1 MHPDFTDMFCGDTQ
15 TDENGWINILLANQ
29 SPLTKVF
36 DALPVAIGLY
46 TVPPNA
52 RILYVN
58 ARFTRLFGY
67 TINDLPSI
75 DTWITLG
82 SDDTDPQNNQY
93 HRWLRLID
101 NVQTGQRH
109 ANPEECRIQ
118 GQDGGVKTILLN
130 ATLLGDCILS
140 SFIDIT
146 DIKQKEQELSQITAE
161 YMEMLDKAP
170 IAIASYNLKD
180 NPEITFIN
188 HQFKNIF
195 AYDLSEIAT
204 VNQWFERAYPD
215 LNYRQE
221 VSDQWQALIARQKAT
236 GKTSYLPCKVT
247 NKSGKTLN
255 ILFGAITLDNKII
268 VTIQDLTT
276 LKNAESELEEAR
288 QNLAKTA
295 LAITEAIPVGTYTMV
310 KRPDQPMA
318 YFSFMSERFLELT
331 GLDRKT
337 AESDPLKGFACV
349 HPDEYDDWVALNAE
363 AFAKK
368 IPFYGETRL
377 LIDGE
382 IRWISAESIP
392 RDLPDGSTVWE
403 GVLTDITKTKHYEA
417 ELKQAHDEISQMN
430 RILENKVRQRT
441 AELEANQAKFQRLLN
456 DISDKFL
463 VFSHTDSILTYVSH
477 SVEHIFG
484 IRTEDILGKPWMT
497 AVNWLPEYLEVAT
510 TEVDRMLRDKNDAQ
524 LEMSFIRP
532 DGERRTVN
540 ILQHAVW
547 DDSGSLV
554 AIEGLVEDITE
565 RKTFIAALEESE
577 AKYRT
582 FIETANDLIYS
593 INTDGTFAYLSPNT
607 EDLLGFKPEELQ
619 GLSFPEVLHPD
630 DVAHCQEFFAAVMA
644 GEKKRGLEYRVIHK
658 DGNWRWH
665 MTSASPQFNDQGE
678 VIAFLGFAYDI
689 TERKL
694 ADIKQQQ
701 LTEELI
707 KASRLKDEFMAMMSH
722 ELRTPLNAILG
733 MTEILQE
740 GIYGEMNLQQ
750 GDALNTIENSGQH
763 LLNIINDILDVA
775 KIESEKLELNLQ
787 NVAVAPLCESSL
799 ALVEAQALKKSIQLR
814 MSLPFQIP
822 RIHVDEG
829 RIRQVL
835 LNLLNNAVKFTPD
848 HGQVTLEVIYPP
860 VSANQAPNHLR
871 LAVKDTGIGIA
882 PENVDRLFQ
891 PFVQIDSALNR
902 QHEGTGLG
910 LTLVKKIVD
919 LHGGKVAVTS
929 EVGVGSCFT
938 VDVPIVSES
947 ALHTALTTLSSSST
961 NQPQQRAIEGRIEH
975 LPSPLILLAED
986 NLANG
991 LMVKNYLE
999 IRGCQLVIAHDGEQA
1014 VALAMAECPDLM
1026 IMDIQMPK
1034 LNGIE
1039 AIKAI
1044 RSHPPLQHTPI
1055 IALTALVM
1063 EGDREKCL
1071 YVGANEYLSKPVR
1084 LKQLW
1089 MVIEHLLSSPT
1100 P

>member
-221 VSDQWQALIARQKAT
+221 VSDQWQDLIARQKAT

-947 ALHTALTTLSSSST
+947 ALHTSLATLSSSST

-1044 RSHPPLQHTPI
+1044 RSHPPLQDTPI